1 MDAEPDTVQLLR
13 RWHGGD
19 RKALDALLERDLPWI
34 RERVRRRLGP
44 LLKAKGETEDFVQD
58 AVLEVLRYAPPFVL
72 GDRAQFR
79 ALLARIAENVLRDRH
94 DRYAALRR
102 ALHRERPLP
111 AGADLD
117 LGPPCDSSLRPSRMA
132 ERGEWERWVRLGLEL
147 LDPDERELVLLRE
160 WDGLRFPEIGARL
173 GVSED
178 AARMRFHRAL
188 AHLAD
193 RILRLRSGRVA
204 EVVGVD
210 PDEKGG
216 EREARADGAP

>member
-1 MDAEPDTVQLLR
+1 
-13 RWHGGD
+13 
-19 RKALDALLERDLPWI
+19 
-34 RERVRRRLGP
+34 
-44 LLKAKGETEDFVQD
+44 
-58 AVLEVLRYAPPFVL
+58 
-72 GDRAQFR
+72 
-79 ALLARIAENVLRDRH
+79 
-94 DRYAALRR
+94 
-102 ALHRERPLP
+102 
-111 AGADLD
+111 
-117 LGPPCDSSLRPSRMA
+117 MA